1 VYWVANNQ
9 TYETLWQAAQKER
22 QTNELQIL
30 PKTFYDETSEFLKSL
45 EGREITD
52 EEAST
57 KKNTLKLLDELYERR
72 KQKILIYVAYKRQ
85 LPQPAIQREVDFYN
99 SLLEQVERN
108 KISASPPAQ
117 GPGHKHMLKSTQS
130 LPEITLPSGKKL
142 GPLEKGQLIEM
153 QGEEDVKFLITST
166 ICQQA

>member
-1 VYWVANNQ
+1 MINSQ
-9 TYETLWQAAQKER
+9 IYETLWQAAQKER
-22 QTNELQIL
+22 QTNELQPL
-30 PKTFYDETSEFLKSL
+30 PKNFYEETTEFLKGF
-45 EGREITD
+45 EGKELGED
-52 EEAST
+52 EATT
-57 KKNTLKLLDELYERR
+57 KRNTLRLLDELYERR

-85 LPQPAIQREVDFYN
+85 LPQPAIQKEVDFYN

-108 KISASPPAQ
+108 KINLSPSAQ
-117 GPGHKHMLKSTQS
+117 GPGHKHMLKSIQS